1 MQKEWVEDSYAFY
14 PTFDMRRRLA
24 KVALMMVVLPL
35 GARAA
40 EVIADRLE
48 AGRSPSTTTK
58 LLRRGSS
65 IGRRLART
73 S

>member
-1 MQKEWVEDSYAFY
+1 
-14 PTFDMRRRLA
+14 
-24 KVALMMVVLPL
+24 MVVLPL

-58 LLRRGSS
+58 LLRRSS
-65 IGRRLART
+65 SLGRRLART